1 MNTLLSVYGAGSI
14 ALAVLFLL
22 CFALVHLA
30 RLVRFG
36 WNAQKKPKAQP
47 PQIEPKKEPPPEK
60 ATAPEPVYYIVER
73 KKRTKSNYSE
83 PKQIRF
89 K

>member
-14 ALAVLFLL
+14 ALIVLFLL

-30 RLVRFG
+30 RLVKFG
-36 WNAQKKPKAQP
+36 WNAQKKPNTKPA
-47 PQIEPKKEPPPEK
+47 QIEPKKETPPEK
-60 ATAPEPVYYIVER
+60 ATVQEPVYYIVER

>member
-1 MNTLLSVYGAGSI
+1 MNNLLSVYGAGSI
-14 ALAVLFLL
+14 ALVVLFLL

-36 WNAQKKPKAQP
+36 WNAQKKPKTQP
-47 PQIEPKKEPPPEK
+47 PPQPQKETPPEK
-60 ATAPEPVYYIVER
+60 PQAQEPVYYIVER